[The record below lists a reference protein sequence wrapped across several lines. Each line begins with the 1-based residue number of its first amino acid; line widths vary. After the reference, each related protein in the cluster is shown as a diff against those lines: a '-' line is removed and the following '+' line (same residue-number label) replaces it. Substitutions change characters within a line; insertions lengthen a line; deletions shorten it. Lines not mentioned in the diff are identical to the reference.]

1 MSTCIHCGSTKPGW
15 LILKNENIYVDTN
28 GKNIGETIQTCS
40 YICTRR
46 CEDKFPP
53 KYGRLILNKHDFEY
67 NLIPIVPK
75 QKNKFEV
82 LSYEEIQNMSEI
94 ERNNYYTQKENELI
108 IDSDLVKIYDEI
120 ENEEKNTYDIEQDL
134 LINSGE
140 EEFYSDD
147 Y

>member
-1 MSTCIHCGSTKPGW
+1 M
-15 LILKNENIYVDTN
+15 
-28 GKNIGETIQTCS
+28 
-40 YICTRR
+40 CTRR
-46 CEDKFPP
+46 CEDKFPS

-75 QKNKFEV
+75 QKHKFEL

-94 ERNNYYTQKENELI
+94 ERDNYYTQKENELI
-108 IDSDLVKIYDEI
+108 IDSNLVKIYEEI
-120 ENEEKNTYDIEQDL
+120 ENEEKNTYDIEQVL
-134 LINSGE
+134 MQNSEE